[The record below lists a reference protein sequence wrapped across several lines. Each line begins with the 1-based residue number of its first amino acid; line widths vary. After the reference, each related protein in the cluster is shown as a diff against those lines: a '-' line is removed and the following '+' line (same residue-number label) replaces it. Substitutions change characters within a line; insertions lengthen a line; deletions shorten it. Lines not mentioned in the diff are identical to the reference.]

1 MSYLWGMVTIGIIED
16 DDNIRDMLA
25 RFFSNSQGHQC
36 VLAAASVE
44 QFMERWPATT
54 HIDVVLSDI
63 GLPGLSGI
71 RGVPLIKNRCPS
83 CQVIMLTIYDN
94 AEKIFQALCAGAS
107 GYLLKQTPLPE
118 IKQAVQT
125 LLDGGSPMSPAIA
138 RKVVAHFH
146 PKNTAQL
153 LQTLTPRESQV
164 VQAIEEGLSNKEV
177 AVRLSVGLETV
188 KTHIKNIY
196 SKLEV
201 NSRHALISRRSQH

>member
-1 MSYLWGMVTIGIIED
+1 MVTIGIIED
-16 DDNIRDMLA
+16 DDSIREMLA
-25 RFFSNSQGHQC
+25 RFFSSNHGYQC
-36 VLAAASVE
+36 VLAADSVE
-44 QFMERWPATT
+44 QFMQLWPVDTR
-54 HIDVVLSDI
+54 IDVVLTDI

-71 RGVPLIKNRCPS
+71 RGVPLIKKRCPS

-94 AEKIFQALCAGAS
+94 AEKIFQSLCAGAS

-138 RKVVAHFH
+138 RKVVAYFH
-146 PKNTAQL
+146 PKNTPQL
-153 LQTLTPRESQV
+153 VQTLTPRETQV

-177 AVRLSVGLETV
+177 AIRLSVGLETV

-201 NSRHALISRRSQH
+201 NSRHALISRRSQR